1 MEYPPPSARLGPAA
15 VPCTLLPLPL
25 WWDGT
30 PHASSPSKCS
40 TLCSSSADCDSY
52 CKPAKG
58 NYKINMKKYCKKD
71 YGKDLL
77 LPWAMLG
84 FAAEAAEGQPKDGSG
99 WGDADVPGDGE
110 HPAWFPKSA
119 LPKMRWVRQVGLL
132 GTGSSRHQSFLW
144 GARQSIPHDHASPS
158 FPSVVQVNI
167 LEMETVA
174 NWAKFTINI
183 LSVYKC
189 RDERVKRGDNFLWI
203 HLKDLSCKCPKIQ
216 ISKKYL
222 VMGISENST
231 DRPGLMADKNSLVI
245 QWRDAWTR
253 RLRKLQRREK
263 KGKCVK
269 P

>member
-1 MEYPPPSARLGPAA
+1 M
-15 VPCTLLPLPL
+15 
-25 WWDGT
+25 
-30 PHASSPSKCS
+30 
-40 TLCSSSADCDSY
+40 
-52 CKPAKG
+52 
-58 NYKINMKKYCKKD
+58 
-71 YGKDLL
+71 
-77 LPWAMLG
+77 
-84 FAAEAAEGQPKDGSG
+84 
-99 WGDADVPGDGE
+99 
-110 HPAWFPKSA
+110 
-119 LPKMRWVRQVGLL
+119 RQVGLL
-132 GTGSSRHQSFLW
+132 EKGSSCPLGSKAKH
-144 GARQSIPHDHASPS
+144 PPS
-158 FPSVVQVNI
+158 LCLSLFPSVVQVNI

>member
-1 MEYPPPSARLGPAA
+1 MERGPQISPPKVAMDGAGGA
-15 VPCTLLPLPL
+15 V
-25 WWDGT
+25 G
-30 PHASSPSKCS
+30 
-40 TLCSSSADCDSY
+40 
-52 CKPAKG
+52 
-58 NYKINMKKYCKKD
+58 
-71 YGKDLL
+71 
-77 LPWAMLG
+77 
-84 FAAEAAEGQPKDGSG
+84 EGQFLSL
-99 WGDADVPGDGE
+99 A
-110 HPAWFPKSA
+110 
-119 LPKMRWVRQVGLL
+119 
-132 GTGSSRHQSFLW
+132 FLW
-144 GARQSIPHDHASPS
+144 GPRQSIPHQCASPS
-158 FPSVVQVNI
+158 LPSVVQVNI

>member
-1 MEYPPPSARLGPAA
+1 MSPQ
-15 VPCTLLPLPL
+15 VPQAPQ
-25 WWDGT
+25 
-30 PHASSPSKCS
+30 CS
-40 TLCSSSADCDSY
+40 THCSSFADCDSY

-71 YGKDLL
+71 Y
-77 LPWAMLG
+77 
-84 FAAEAAEGQPKDGSG
+84 
-99 WGDADVPGDGE
+99 
-110 HPAWFPKSA
+110 
-119 LPKMRWVRQVGLL
+119 
-132 GTGSSRHQSFLW
+132 
-144 GARQSIPHDHASPS
+144 
-158 FPSVVQVNI
+158 VVQVNI

>member
-1 MEYPPPSARLGPAA
+1 MERDLQTSPPKGARREVGKAAGDRQSLSPQLPLESKAKHPPS
-15 VPCTLLPLPL
+15 PCPP
-25 WWDGT
+25 
-30 PHASSPSKCS
+30 
-40 TLCSSSADCDSY
+40 
-52 CKPAKG
+52 
-58 NYKINMKKYCKKD
+58 
-71 YGKDLL
+71 
-77 LPWAMLG
+77 
-84 FAAEAAEGQPKDGSG
+84 F
-99 WGDADVPGDGE
+99 
-110 HPAWFPKSA
+110 
-119 LPKMRWVRQVGLL
+119 
-132 GTGSSRHQSFLW
+132 FL
-144 GARQSIPHDHASPS
+144 

>member
-1 MEYPPPSARLGPAA
+1 
-15 VPCTLLPLPL
+15 
-25 WWDGT
+25 
-30 PHASSPSKCS
+30 
-40 TLCSSSADCDSY
+40 
-52 CKPAKG
+52 
-58 NYKINMKKYCKKD
+58 MK
-71 YGKDLL
+71 
-77 LPWAMLG
+77 
-84 FAAEAAEGQPKDGSG
+84 
-99 WGDADVPGDGE
+99 
-110 HPAWFPKSA
+110 
-119 LPKMRWVRQVGLL
+119 QVGLL
-132 GTGSSRHQSFLW
+132 WTDSSRHKSFLW
-144 GARQSIPHDHASPS
+144 RARQSIPHHRASPS

>member
-1 MEYPPPSARLGPAA
+1 MVLHCTPS
-15 VPCTLLPLPL
+15 PLPL
-25 WWDGT
+25 
-30 PHASSPSKCS
+30 CF
-40 TLCSSSADCDSY
+40 SSADCDSY

-71 YGKDLL
+71 YGKGPLL
-77 LPWAMLG
+77 LPSSIRGLQPPPSPQ
-84 FAAEAAEGQPKDGSG
+84 AA
-99 WGDADVPGDGE
+99 
-110 HPAWFPKSA
+110 HPCHP
-119 LPKMRWVRQVGLL
+119 
-132 GTGSSRHQSFLW
+132 
-144 GARQSIPHDHASPS
+144 ASPS
-158 FPSVVQVNI
+158 VPSVVQVNI

>member
-1 MEYPPPSARLGPAA
+1 MDEAG
-15 VPCTLLPLPL
+15 
-25 WWDGT
+25 GT
-30 PHASSPSKCS
+30 A
-40 TLCSSSADCDSY
+40 
-52 CKPAKG
+52 G
-58 NYKINMKKYCKKD
+58 
-71 YGKDLL
+71 
-77 LPWAMLG
+77 
-84 FAAEAAEGQPKDGSG
+84 EGQLLS
-99 WGDADVPGDGE
+99 
-110 HPAWFPKSA
+110 PA
-119 LPKMRWVRQVGLL
+119 
-132 GTGSSRHQSFLW
+132 FLW
-144 GARQSIPHDHASPS
+144 GGARQSIPHHYASPF

>member
-1 MEYPPPSARLGPAA
+1 MVRASD
-15 VPCTLLPLPL
+15 LPEP
-25 WWDGT
+25 
-30 PHASSPSKCS
+30 
-40 TLCSSSADCDSY
+40 
-52 CKPAKG
+52 
-58 NYKINMKKYCKKD
+58 
-71 YGKDLL
+71 
-77 LPWAMLG
+77 PWALPQRQMRAGCGQRQVEQMKASRGWGTLHMERVLQISSLK
-84 FAAEAAEGQPKDGSG
+84 AAIDEAGDAEGGGQFLSPN
-99 WGDADVPGDGE
+99 
-110 HPAWFPKSA
+110 
-119 LPKMRWVRQVGLL
+119 
-132 GTGSSRHQSFLW
+132 FLW
-144 GARQSIPHDHASPS
+144 GSRQSLPHHFAFPF

-253 RLRKLQRREK
+253 SLRKLQRREK